1 MFRFIQTCWWEV
13 LQRGHFVIAKTFL
26 IVLTIL
32 TQVLRR
38 EKTFDLD
45 VSSSV
50 FQVRLS
56 SHNIWHHSWE
66 RWAGLTLWLRLMLLR
81 GQRKSST
88 DNRVLPA
95 RHRFELLGH
104 QYLTPLSPLSP
115 ISHLCSHLGF
125 RRLDGG
131 GGKDRVWETKGRS
144 SRPRVGICF

>member
-26 IVLTIL
+26 IVLTIF

-66 RWAGLTLWLRLMLLR
+66 EKVIWPFTLWLRLMLLR
-81 GQRKSST
+81 EQRKSST

-95 RHRFELLGH
+95 RHRFGLVW
-104 QYLTPLSPLSP
+104 SPRSY
-115 ISHLCSHLGF
+115 LCSHLGF
-125 RRLDGG
+125 RWLDGG

-144 SRPRVGICF
+144 SRPRVGIWKFCF